1 MLECSPLSPPP
12 PLKPHC
18 MVMIYTTTFNTKG
31 EEVVVGQ
38 ADNKVDMIN
47 QSHFSST
54 LIEIKGVLL
63 LRSGHYLQK
72 LANASLRVFN
82 DPFL

>member
-1 MLECSPLSPPP
+1 
-12 PLKPHC
+12 

-63 LRSGHYLQK
+63 LR
-72 LANASLRVFN
+72 
-82 DPFL
+82 